1 MLAGVLLAVLLVPDE
16 KSHPVGW
23 RDLSAQAES
32 VRTADSVRR
41 LFRTREQL
49 VRFLGTKERVPPI
62 DFSKRQL
69 LLVAPGPRSSTGY
82 SVEVLSVSEREGR
95 ITVKVRERTPK
106 LGDRVEARVTYPF
119 RLLSLPA
126 GRDVYV
132 DWVGR

>member
-1 MLAGVLLAVLLVPDE
+1 VAGVLLAVLFLPDE

-23 RDLSAQAES
+23 SDLSTQVGS
-32 VRTADSVRR
+32 VRTVDSMRR

-49 VRFLGTKERVPPI
+49 VRFLGPRQRVPRV
-62 DFSKRQL
+62 DFSRRQL

-82 SVEVLSVSEREGR
+82 SLDVLSVSERDEK
-95 ITVKVRERTPK
+95 ITVRVHERTPK
-106 LGDRVEARVTYPF
+106 LGDRVDARVTYPF

-132 DWVGR
+132 DWAGR